1 MLKDATFQGFFLKDA
16 CNITPKKMFKDFFS
30 RISFQGFLFKDAC
43 NITVPGNMT
52 EMIQCET
59 DVKAFG
65 GEHSNHQHHD
75 MMMIMIM
82 MLMLMIR

>member
-1 MLKDATFQGFFLKDA
+1 M
-16 CNITPKKMFKDFFS
+16 
-30 RISFQGFLFKDAC
+30 KDAC

-52 EMIQCET
+52 EMMQCET

-75 MMMIMIM
+75 HDHDDHDDADDQVH
-82 MLMLMIR
+82 LTSARS

>member
-1 MLKDATFQGFFLKDA
+1 MLATSLLKR
-16 CNITPKKMFKDFFS
+16 CS

-52 EMIQCET
+52 EMMQCET

-65 GEHSNHQHHD
+65 GEHSNHQHDDDHD
-75 MMMIMIM
+75 HDDADDQVNSTNAKS
-82 MLMLMIR
+82 